1 MSTPVL
7 ATKLVAPVLRPR
19 LVPRSRLTERLDGAL
34 RDRHRLTLVSAPAG
48 FGKTT
53 ALGSWLTHLRE
64 DGRSYAAA
72 WVSLDEGDNDL
83 GRLLDHLLAGLRTAG
98 LDLPPPAPGSLRGP
112 PEEALTLLAN
122 AITYAVGSAPQDGW
136 VVVLEDV
143 HVVTVPRCT
152 RR

>member
-1 MSTPVL
+1 SLFGHPRDRTPAPPYDRRMSTPVL

-19 LVPRSRLTERLDGAL
+19 LVPRSRLTDRLDGAL

-83 GRLLDHLLAGLRTAG
+83 GRLLDHLLAGVRTAG
-98 LDLPPPAPGSLRGP
+98 LDVPPPAPGSPRRT
-112 PEEALTLLAN
+112 A
-122 AITYAVGSAPQDGW
+122 GSWCSTTSTWSRP
-136 VVVLEDV
+136 
-143 HVVTVPRCT
+143 PRCT